1 MACQFKNEANK
12 AKEVERKRRWERK
25 RSQWEINDKNIE
37 MMRIICYSWESN
49 WMEEEEECC
58 FASKYPSIKE
68 INWIAIFMFV
78 VIDSLKKFAFNEC
91 NVT

>member
-25 RSQWEINDKNIE
+25 RFEWEINDKNIE

-49 WMEEEEECC
+49 WMEEEECR
-58 FASKYPSIKE
+58 FTSKYPSIKE
-68 INWIAIFMFV
+68 INRIANFMFV
-78 VIDSLKKFAFNEC
+78 CCDR
-91 NVT
+91 